1 MKLKVG
7 LVGLGDHWETR
18 HRPALLALSDR
29 FEVRAVCC
37 EVAHKAQQIAR
48 DFRAEP
54 IDGYR
59 AMVERDDIEAVLSLG
74 PDWVGHLPLLAA
86 CEAGKAVYSA
96 AALEIAPQQAS
107 EVKQR
112 VDRSGVAFMA
122 EFSRRHAAATLRL
135 KELIATRLGP
145 PKLVFCH
152 HRLSHPTV
160 QRPEQSE
167 QQRKRNLTELMEM
180 IDWVCYLCGR
190 SPESVLGVAQPGTQ
204 LTESEYQ
211 MLSLDFAEDEE
222 RNFPAAVAQLSLG
235 TYIPPKWKDAM
246 PFRRPA
252 SIQVCCPNGIAFL
265 DLPSTLIW
273 FDEGGQHSESLEYE
287 RPVGEQ
293 LLTQFYRAVVSLI
306 RVSSDLDDVYRSMNI
321 VAAVRRSIESQ
332 QRVRMEDFL
341 QYPEHFDVPSDSQYW
356 LR

>member
-29 FEVRAVCC
+29 FEVKAVCC
-37 EVAHKAQQIAR
+37 EVAHKAHQIAR
-48 DFRAEP
+48 DFKAEA
-54 IDGYR
+54 IDGFR
-59 AMVERDDIEAVLSLG
+59 AMVERPDIEAVLSLG

-96 AALEIAPQQAS
+96 AALEIAPEQAHL
-107 EVKQR
+107 VKQR

-145 PKLVFCH
+145 PKLIFCH
-152 HRLSHPTV
+152 HRLLHPTPA
-160 QRPEQSE
+160 RSSTPGPD

-190 SPESVLGVAQPGTQ
+190 PPESLLAVTEPGKQ
-204 LTESEYQ
+204 FTESEYE
-211 MLSLDFAEDEE
+211 MLSLNFAADPN
-222 RNFPAAVAQLSLG
+222 RNLPAALAQLSLG
-235 TYIPPKWKDAM
+235 TYIPPLWKDAM

-306 RVSSDLDDVYRSMNI
+306 RVSSDLDDVYRTMNI
-321 VAAVRRSIESQ
+321 LAAVRKSIENQ
-332 QRVRMEDFL
+332 KRVPVEDFL
-341 QYPEHFDVPSDSQYW
+341 ACSDPASVA
-356 LR
+356 L

>member
-7 LVGLGDHWETR
+7 LIGLGDHWEAR

-29 FEVRAVCC
+29 FEVKAVCC
-37 EVAHKAQQIAR
+37 EVAHKANQIAR
-48 DFRAEP
+48 DFHCQP
-54 IDGYR
+54 VDGFR
-59 AMVERDDIEAVLSLG
+59 AMVERPDIEAVLSLG

-96 AALEIAPQQAS
+96 AALEIRPEQAS
-107 EVKQR
+107 EVKHR

-145 PKLVFCH
+145 PKLIFCH
-152 HRLSHPTV
+152 HRLSHPVSNKPGTS
-160 QRPEQSE
+160 EQS
-167 QQRKRNLTELMEM
+167 RKRNLTELMEM
-180 IDWVCYLCGR
+180 IDWVCYLSGR
-190 SPESVLGVAQPGTQ
+190 SPDSVFGVAEPGASVN
-204 LTESEYQ
+204 ESEYD
-211 MLSLDFAEDEE
+211 MISLNFAGDPQRELP
-222 RNFPAAVAQLSLG
+222 PAMAQLSLG

-273 FDEGGQHSESLEYE
+273 FDEGGQHSESLDYE

-293 LLTQFYRAVVSLI
+293 LLTQFYRAVVSLV
-306 RVSSDLDDVYRSMNI
+306 RVSSDLDDVYRAMNI
-321 VAAVRRSIESQ
+321 VAAAKKSIQTES
-332 QRVRMEDFL
+332 RVKVDDL
-341 QYPEHFDVPSDSQYW
+341 LCQKTA
-356 LR
+356 

>member
-29 FEVRAVCC
+29 FEVKAVCC

-48 DFRAEP
+48 DFQAAP
-54 IDGYR
+54 MDGFR
-59 AMVERDDIEAVLSLG
+59 AMVERPDIEAVLSLG

-96 AALEIAPQQAS
+96 AALEIAPEQAS
-107 EVKQR
+107 QVKLR

-145 PKLVFCH
+145 PKLIFCH
-152 HRLSHPTV
+152 HRLSHP
-160 QRPEQSE
+160 PASKPGAAE

-190 SPESVLGVAQPGTQ
+190 SPESVMAVTEPGQEFTQ
-204 LTESEYQ
+204 SEYG
-211 MLSLDFAEDEE
+211 MLSLNFAADAE
-222 RNFPAAVAQLSLG
+222 RQAPAALAQLSLG

-321 VAAVRRSIESQ
+321 LAAVNKSIECQ
-332 QRVRMEDFL
+332 KRIVLEDFL
-341 QYPEHFDVPSDSQYW
+341 ACQRPSSSN
-356 LR
+356 